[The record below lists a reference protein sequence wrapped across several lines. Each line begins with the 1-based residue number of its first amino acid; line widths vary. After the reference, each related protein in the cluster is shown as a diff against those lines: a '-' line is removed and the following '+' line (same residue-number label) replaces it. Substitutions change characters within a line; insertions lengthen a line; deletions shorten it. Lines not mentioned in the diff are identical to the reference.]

1 MIVWDS
7 CKEHE
12 NLVAKF
18 IDKVQSDYN
27 ERLSFFKDAIGNTE
41 VEDFRYD
48 TDSMVYDIAVE
59 ASVLSWVKANLLETD
74 GKALNQY
81 IMKDLEGM
89 AIYYVNCEDLE
100 ILMSINLI
108 DRIISLVS
116 YDTNDAPTLPLL
128 FRITIEN
135 FSSILI
141 SDIYRTTYHQKR
153 NRQDK

>member
-1 MIVWDS
+1 MIMWDS

-12 NLVAKF
+12 NLVAKL

-81 IMKDLEGM
+81 IMKDSKGM

-141 SDIYRTTYHQKR
+141 NDIYRTTHRQKQ